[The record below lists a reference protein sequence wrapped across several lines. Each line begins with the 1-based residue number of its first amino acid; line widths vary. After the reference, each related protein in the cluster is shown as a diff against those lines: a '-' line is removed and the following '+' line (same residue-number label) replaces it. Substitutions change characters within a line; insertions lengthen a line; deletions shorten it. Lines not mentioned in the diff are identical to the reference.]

1 MRRFAKLL
9 ITNVQRGK
17 VYNNVNH
24 GTSKT
29 NQKKRNPK
37 LRSKFIILINTT
49 NQMTQKQIKIYTPM
63 FRFNSEAKGL
73 GDRANN
79 FLCTPKEKIK
89 G

>member
-1 MRRFAKLL
+1 MRWFAKLL
-9 ITNVQRGK
+9 ISNVQRGK

-29 NQKKRNPK
+29 NQKKKRNPK

-63 FRFNSEAKGL
+63 FRFNSEARGL
-73 GDRANN
+73 GDRVNN
-79 FLCTPKEKIK
+79 FLCTPKEK
-89 G
+89 